1 METVIDWS
9 KAPEGFP
16 LWLEGTNEEHRKHS
30 GWYRDAGQVFEGAY
44 GGQWR
49 ACREG
54 QFFTVHRK
62 PEDYCEHSHGNEQ
75 GCPECGKEFSSAWT
89 GEGLPPV
96 GAVCE
101 FAGGTPCPEDP
112 FDKDLKEGMK
122 VTIIAHFKCGD
133 FTLAAFTFDPENP
146 DRGMV
151 QVEQGNFGCFRPI
164 RTPDQIAAEER
175 QKGIEELG
183 NFLATNST
191 TPTPY
196 LWEAAQKIYDAGYRK
211 QVAP

>member
-9 KAPEGFP
+9 KAPENCVGALAAKVGNIHFP
-16 LWLEGTNEEHRKHS
+16 KVTFAKSVIHENGRVRGESCDGIPLC
-30 GWYRDAGQVFEGAY
+30 AY
-44 GGQWR
+44 LDVWIWEDR
-49 ACREG
+49 PW
-54 QFFTVHRK
+54 TV
-62 PEDYCEHSHGNEQ
+62 D
-75 GCPECGKEFSSAWT
+75 
-89 GEGLPPV
+89 GLPTV
-96 GAVCE
+96 GTVCE
-101 FAGGTPCPEDP
+101 FAGGAPCPEDP

-164 RTPDQIAAEER
+164 RTPEQIEAEAR

-183 NFLATNST
+183 NFLSTNTT
-191 TPTPY
+191 TPTPF